1 MERRLRLRHIL
12 HLLEEAGTP
21 LPADILALRTAKD
34 GGTMVDEEKEETV
47 YTVGG
52 EKVKRYLD
60 FFFFFLK
67 GLNGAGACP
76 FLLLLF
82 YFFKKK

>member
-60 FFFFFLK
+60 DFFFFFLK
-67 GLNGAGACP
+67 GLTGAGLLP
-76 FLLLLF
+76 FSSF
-82 YFFKKK
+82 FFIFKK